1 MRRLPVYLVLDTSG
15 SMNGEPIEAL
25 KNGVQIMISSL
36 RQDPQAIENAFLSI
50 ITFNSEA
57 RQVVPLTDLSSFQMV
72 DLVASG
78 TTCLG
83 EALSLTARCI
93 GNDVA
98 KTTAET
104 KGDWRP
110 LVFIMTDGVPTDD
123 WQRGLTEFNK
133 QKKGVVVACAAG
145 GGADTSI
152 LKQITENVLSLDVA
166 DSGSISKFFAWVT
179 ASIGVSSERV
189 EGAGTDVSGF
199 NELPPPPSELNIV
212 V

>member
-15 SMNGEPIEAL
+15 SMNGEPIEAV

-36 RQDPQAIENAFLSI
+36 RQDPQAIETAFLSV
-50 ITFNSEA
+50 ITFNSQA
-57 RQVVPLTDLSSFQMV
+57 QQVIPLTDLSSLQMV
-72 DLVASG
+72 DLVATG
-78 TTCLG
+78 TTALG
-83 EALSLTARCI
+83 DALSVTAKCI
-93 GNDVA
+93 SNDVA

-123 WQRGLTEFNK
+123 WQKGLAEFNQ

-145 GGADTSI
+145 SGADTTV
-152 LKQITENVLSLDVA
+152 LKQITENVVSLDTA
-166 DSGSISKFFAWVT
+166 DSGSIKQFFAWVT
-179 ASIGVSSERV
+179 ASIGVSSEKV
-189 EGAGTDVSGF
+189 EGAGQDVSGF